1 MAPAGIEPTSSGLT
15 RNFSNRRL
23 SALDH
28 SAEVNNMQFYTVVNE
43 LYITLCQG
51 ANANFIGQSPVS
63 ICPSRAFCGELRQI
77 VICEHLAPFLR
88 DNNKPQRLQAQILF
102 LEPT

>member
-28 SAEVNNMQFYTVVNE
+28 SAEVNDMQFYTVVND
-43 LYITLCQG
+43 
-51 ANANFIGQSPVS
+51 
-63 ICPSRAFCGELRQI
+63 LRK
-77 VICEHLAPFLR
+77 R
-88 DNNKPQRLQAQILF
+88 Y
-102 LEPT
+102 T